1 MARMK
6 RCLAALALFA
16 SASYAAAASAE
27 IHVVELKGVIHP
39 VSASYIKE
47 AIDGA
52 DKSGAAALVIEMDTP
67 GGLVEDTKDIIQRML
82 AARTPIIGFVTPFG
96 ARAASGGFFLLLA
109 CDVAAMSPGTN
120 TGAAHPITL
129 GGENTK
135 ENIEIQRAESDLA
148 AFARSLAENRGRN
161 AKLAE
166 SAVTTSVSWT
176 EKEALDARLVDVV
189 AKDLTDLLK
198 KLDGRKVRRMT
209 GEESVLDLKGTVV
222 HSRAMT
228 LLERV
233 QNFLLIPEIAALLLG
248 IGMLGIY
255 VELTHPGVILPGAVG
270 VAAILLFAY
279 AAHILPVNV
288 FGLLLIALA
297 VALFVLEIKITSH
310 GLLGLAGVVSLAA
323 GSLLLFNGPIPELRL
338 PVLAVLPTSLAL
350 GGVML
355 VIVRYVVR
363 AQRERVATGRE
374 GMVGQIGVAE
384 TDLSPEGKIFVH
396 GEYWNARAS
405 GPVPRGARVRIRAVD
420 EMLLIVEPEG
430 RGA

>member
-6 RCLAALALFA
+6 RCPAALALLA
-16 SASYAAAASAE
+16 SASCAAAASAE

-47 AIDGA
+47 AIEAA
-52 DKSGAAALVIEMDTP
+52 DKAGAAALVIEMDTP
-67 GGLVEDTKDIIQRML
+67 GGLVEDTKDLAQRML

-96 ARAASGGFFLLLA
+96 ARAASGGFFILLA

-135 ENIEIQRAESDLA
+135 ENIEIQKAESDLA

-176 EKEALDARLVDVV
+176 EKEALDARLVDMI

-198 KLDGRKVRRMT
+198 KLDGRKIRRMS
-209 GEESVLDLKGTVV
+209 GEQSVLDLKGTVV
-222 HSRAMT
+222 RSRAMT

-420 EMLLIVEPEG
+420 DMLLIVEPEG